1 MMKSHS
7 YELIAWS
14 RVLWLFAGSDQ
25 FLGRA
30 LLVNLRESRS
40 YVFIA

>member
-7 YELIAWS
+7 YESIAG
-14 RVLWLFAGSDQ
+14 RVCPGSFAGSDQ

-30 LLVNLRESRS
+30 LLVNFRESRP